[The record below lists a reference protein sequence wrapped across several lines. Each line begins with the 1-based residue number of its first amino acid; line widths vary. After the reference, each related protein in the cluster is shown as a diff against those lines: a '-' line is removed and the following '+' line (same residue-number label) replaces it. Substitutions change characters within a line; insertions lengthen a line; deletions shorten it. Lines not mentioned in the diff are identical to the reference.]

1 MGSGYYTHAGGG
13 TNFVCLT
20 DSPIYGK
27 VIGGFQGTGAI
38 YGTEYETSGFPG
50 LSNLAQHDAPCAVCY
65 VRKRGSQI
73 MIPGTNKCPSGWTRE
88 YKGYL
93 MSSHYDH
100 AHPSEYVCIDEGAEA
115 VPGSH
120 RNTNGALLYMVQGN
134 CGHALTCGPYIHGH
148 ELTCVVCTK

>member
-1 MGSGYYTHAGGG
+1 MGSGYYKHTGGG

-50 LSNLAQHDAPCAVCY
+50 LSNLDQHDAPCAVCY

-73 MIPGTNKCPSGWTRE
+73 MIPGTNKCPWDGPENTR
-88 YKGYL
+88 G
-93 MSSHYDH
+93 
-100 AHPSEYVCIDEGAEA
+100 I
-115 VPGSH
+115 
-120 RNTNGALLYMVQGN
+120 
-134 CGHALTCGPYIHGH
+134 
-148 ELTCVVCTK
+148 